1 MYFKI
6 ICFHILFYFKNSFN
20 LRCFQMHLETVEEKL
35 YFWVR
40 EILIFFGLPQFSS
53 LCSNS
58 VTVPWV
64 HIKADLGTPTH
75 LTHSSVQSASSNS
88 AFCPFAPSQPF
99 CFEIAACAQVGFW
112 AHWPLLHSGPLL
124 SNAARKRSP
133 VDRGQKYTMGCGLFW
148 APVLKCTVRFYWS
161 SCIEEL
167 LFPCKFWINK

>member
-1 MYFKI
+1 MFSYIILLQKQFQFEVFSNAFGDSGRKI
-6 ICFHILFYFKNSFN
+6 I
-20 LRCFQMHLETVEEKL
+20 
-35 YFWVR
+35 FWVR

-99 CFEIAACAQVGFW
+99 CFEMAACAQVGFW